1 MALKAYSHS
10 GSCTEEETHV
20 VILNPGWEAH
30 TLIPFWYHCKLHC
43 FKQIHQT
50 VVGKSLQTQYK
61 NAAEKIWM
69 VAAETIQ
76 LLVLKTQ
83 SYRLSTASFRSCPA
97 LYKGTPYVPVL
108 FFFPAEVTPTFASLH
123 RCSEIDFSFM
133 LNGCDA
139 SGTCTLRSRAPP
151 ELTFGHSTHSSKW
164 ILATFYFVER
174 IITWLLW
181 KYRTP
186 EEY

>member
-1 MALKAYSHS
+1 MRSPYSDNLSDTTVNLTALSKFIKLLLASHFKHS
-10 GSCTEEETHV
+10 IKMQQRRPEWWQQRQFNCC
-20 VILNPGWEAH
+20 
-30 TLIPFWYHCKLHC
+30 FWRH
-43 FKQIHQT
+43 
-50 VVGKSLQTQYK
+50 S
-61 NAAEKIWM
+61 
-69 VAAETIQ
+69 
-76 LLVLKTQ
+76 Q
-83 SYRLSTASFRSCPA
+83 SYRLSTTSFRSCPA
-97 LYKGTPYVPVL
+97 LYKSTPYVPVL
-108 FFFPAEVTPTFASLH
+108 FYFPAEVTPTFASLQ

-151 ELTFGHSTHSSKW
+151 ALTFGHSTHGSKW

-186 EEY
+186 AEY